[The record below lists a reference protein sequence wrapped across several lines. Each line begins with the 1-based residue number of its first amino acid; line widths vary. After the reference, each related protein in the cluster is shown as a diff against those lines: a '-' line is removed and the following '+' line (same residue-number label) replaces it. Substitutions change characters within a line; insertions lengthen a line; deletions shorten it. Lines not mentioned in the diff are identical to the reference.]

1 MKEEKK
7 DNKILF
13 ITCPTCEGTGKNK
26 YGFGC
31 SDCAGMA
38 LGTFF
43 NGRFFYWGPKLTKT
57 TIEINHFRKKFNVVI
72 NIFSYIIG
80 LAGLLSLVF
89 WIYQTSQGLYNFQS
103 FVFWREKSGLILFF
117 WVSVLADMFVFYRMN
132 EEQRRQYKIKPFQY
146 KETNTDFPN
155 NWEELVGTKSNF
167 KIDVATGFP
176 AQTLEFVEQ
185 AFLLADSLN
194 HRYVTLIHL
203 FFVIL
208 SDIQVSAI
216 FSRLNVDS
224 KKLIENL
231 KRQIEKI
238 EISDKKTELSRTI
251 KEALIESYIQVYK
264 LQQRKVTPKNFIIPC
279 LEKDKMIK
287 EILYDLEIDKN
298 KIYNVILWFIVNDK
312 LIEAH
317 RQYRKMAGYKPGSN
331 MDKAYTSVATPIL
344 NQLGYDLTVAAKWNR
359 LEYCISREK
368 EIENIFQNFES
379 GEHGV
384 ILTGPPNVGKN
395 MVVAGIAQR
404 MVSENVPDIFKDKR
418 LVEMDAARLI
428 SGATPSQAEGR
439 MMAIIDELAKSKNIV
454 LFIDNIENIIGIT
467 SGEEQS
473 LDLSEVLA
481 SSLERNDFY
490 CIASSTNK
498 NYIKYIENTALGNT
512 MKRINIEEPEENQ
525 AIQMLE
531 SKIGHIEVK
540 YKIYFSY
547 SAIEQVI
554 KLSKKYIHD
563 QYLPGKAVNILE
575 LVAVRTAKKGKNSIV
590 SEEDISE
597 VISEITSIPISKV
610 GEDEGKKLLNLEKQI
625 HERMINQVEA
635 VEMVSASL
643 RRARIQMREDKR
655 PIASFLFLG
664 PTGVGKTELAKT
676 VSSVYFG
683 DEKYMIRLDMSE
695 YQHPD
700 SIKKMI
706 GDASGTKGY
715 LTEQV
720 RKSPFSLVLLDEIE
734 KAHGDILN
742 LFLACFDDGR
752 LTDGEGRTIDFTNTI
767 IIATSNAGALY
778 IQDEVR
784 KGTPIEKIEQVLV
797 NEHLNK
803 IMRPELIN
811 RFDGI
816 IVFKPLSMENVVD
829 IARLMLIKTGRM
841 LEKKGIGFR
850 VDERGLKKIAE
861 MGFDPQFGARPLRR
875 LLQDSIDNEI
885 ANSILGGRLER
896 RDTVIIDDGAQV
908 QIQKG
913 KEL

>member
-89 WIYQTSQGLYNFQS
+89 WIYQTSQGLDNLQS
-103 FVFWREKSGLILFF
+103 FAFWREKSGLILFF

-146 KETNTDFPN
+146 KETNTDLPN

-287 EILYDLEIDKN
+287 EI
-298 KIYNVILWFIVNDK
+298 
-312 LIEAH
+312 
-317 RQYRKMAGYKPGSN
+317 
-331 MDKAYTSVATPIL
+331 
-344 NQLGYDLTVAAKWNR
+344 
-359 LEYCISREK
+359 
-368 EIENIFQNFES
+368 IFQNFES

>member
-89 WIYQTSQGLYNFQS
+89 WIYQTSQGLDNLQS
-103 FVFWREKSGLILFF
+103 FAFWREKSGLILFF

-146 KETNTDFPN
+146 KETNTDLPN

-287 EILYDLEIDKN
+287 EILYDL
-298 KIYNVILWFIVNDK
+298 
-312 LIEAH
+312 A
-317 RQYRKMAGYKPGSN
+317 
-331 MDKAYTSVATPIL
+331 
-344 NQLGYDLTVAAKWNR
+344 VAAKWNR

>member
-57 TIEINHFRKKFNVVI
+57 TIEINHFRKKFNLVI

-89 WIYQTSQGLYNFQS
+89 WIYQTSQGLDNLQS
-103 FVFWREKSGLILFF
+103 FAFWREKSGLILFF

-146 KETNTDFPN
+146 KETN
-155 NWEELVGTKSNF
+155 
-167 KIDVATGFP
+167 TGFP

-279 LEKDKMIK
+279 REKD
-287 EILYDLEIDKN
+287 
-298 KIYNVILWFIVNDK
+298 
-312 LIEAH
+312 
-317 RQYRKMAGYKPGSN
+317 
-331 MDKAYTSVATPIL
+331 
-344 NQLGYDLTVAAKWNR
+344 
-359 LEYCISREK
+359 
-368 EIENIFQNFES
+368 IENIFQNFES